1 MPRSKSQL
9 FKEALQLD
17 ARDKADLAGIL
28 LESLDVTEH
37 GDAEQL
43 WLREVERR
51 LSEIEENPQVRI
63 SWETVSE
70 ELRKHTGIRG

>member
-9 FKEALQLD
+9 FKDALLLD
-17 ARDKADLAGIL
+17 DRDKADLAGIL
-28 LESLDVTEH
+28 LESLDITEH

-43 WLREVERR
+43 WLREVEKR
-51 LSEIEENPQVRI
+51 LSEIDDNPEIRI

-70 ELRKHTGIRG
+70 ELRKHIAARG